1 MTEGTVVLRRYLSE
15 IDAQIM
21 AAVLEANGIPVQ
33 LLADTI
39 GGAYPSMALMYPV
52 RFVVRAEDAARAA
65 QIMDDPGDAPDVADP
80 DADHLEHDAE

>member
-1 MTEGTVVLRRYLSE
+1 MSDGTVVIRRYLSE

-52 RFVVRAEDAARAA
+52 RFVVHAEDAARATE
-65 QIMDDPGDAPDVADP
+65 ILDTGDQVTG
-80 DADHLEHDAE
+80 EG

>member
-1 MTEGTVVLRRYLSE
+1 MTDNTVVLRRYLSE

-39 GGAYPSMALMYPV
+39 GGAYPSMAMMYPV
-52 RFVVRAEDAARAA
+52 RFVVRAEDAERAA
-65 QIMDDPGDAPDVADP
+65 EILDGTAATADAADSEPDEGTPNPG
-80 DADHLEHDAE
+80 